1 MRTEAGTV
9 VALEVEAT
17 SDLFAAPSASRTDG
31 WCGIRDNIC
40 GSISAN
46 PRLAAATAWQNTI
59 MPHTLHDLITS
70 ETVVKITD
78 VELYEIE
85 IPPIPPIRKYMP
97 KIYDITLVRVRTDE
111 GLEGWGEYQGRPSSL
126 KVEADQLV
134 GQNPQALDARAQ
146 PDSLACALLDICGQ
160 IWNLPV
166 WRFFGSQVR
175 ERVPVSYWSCPME
188 PAEIA
193 AEAEVGRRL
202 GFHNHKIKARSW
214 NVVETVRLMKEA
226 AGPEYTVGVD
236 PNTQFQ
242 YVPEAARL
250 AHELEPFGTVAVFED
265 PVLKDN
271 LDWYRLLREKTTI
284 PLALHSGAPLHVLD
298 ALKAECVDYLNIGG
312 TSQSLPKAAALA
324 EAANVPIWVQ
334 MGGLCTGVL
343 AAWSVHIQSTIP
355 NATLPCDELPFTRE
369 ADVLGGSL
377 ELEGGHFV
385 VPTSPGLGVKVD
397 LAVVEKYRVG

>member
-1 MRTEAGTV
+1 MDFGNFNNDGDDYVDIVFIILR
-9 VALEVEAT
+9 EV
-17 SDLFAAPSASRTDG
+17 
-31 WCGIRDNIC
+31 I
-40 GSISAN
+40 
-46 PRLAAATAWQNTI
+46 
-59 MPHTLHDLITS
+59 
-70 ETVVKITD
+70 VKITD

-85 IPPIPPIRKYMP
+85 IPLIPPIRKYFP

-111 GLEGWGEYQGRPSSL
+111 GVEGWGEYQGKPAVLRDA
-126 KVEADQLV
+126 ADRLV
-134 GQNPQALDARAQ
+134 GHNPEALDARAQ
-146 PDSLACALLDICGQ
+146 PDALACALLDICGR
-160 IWNLPV
+160 IWDLPV
-166 WRFFGSQVR
+166 WRFFGQQVR
-175 ERVPVSYWSCPME
+175 DRVPVSYWSCPME
-188 PAEIA
+188 PAETA

-202 GFHNHKIKARSW
+202 GFTNHKIKARSW

-250 AHELEPFGTVAVFED
+250 ALELEPFGTVSVFED

-271 LDWYRLLREKTTI
+271 LDWYRLLRQKTTI
-284 PLALHSGAPLHVLD
+284 PQALHSGAPTHVLA
-298 ALKAECVDYLNIGG
+298 ALKAECVDYLNMGG
-312 TSQSLPKAAALA
+312 SCQSLPKAAAMA

-377 ELEGGHFV
+377 ALEDGHFA
-385 VPTSPGLGVKVD
+385 VPDGPGLGVQVD